1 LGCRSTTKVFLPK
14 DFDLD
19 RCFGAWVSWGDLA
32 MNNKYANNYDYHKA
46 IWLLNRDDLIEN
58 GFLLVKED
66 DQWVSPVGSLFI
78 ERYDEIDQIVNKLA
92 DYQDGL
98 QLVTSRAGAKQF
110 KSALSKQSPTI
121 AQTDLG
127 SAQSPALDDYADGVD
142 AIEFLLDL

>member
-1 LGCRSTTKVFLPK
+1 
-14 DFDLD
+14 
-19 RCFGAWVSWGDLA
+19 

-92 DYQDGL
+92 DYQGRL

-142 AIEFLLDL
+142 AIEFLLDLK